1 MIMTLTPRVKRNIK
15 IRIKNDRK
23 KQQDRKKSLEQQL
36 VKTEHQCAFWALIEK
51 EVDGDIFDIEER
63 IQKLQEHK
71 SKLINQKQIAP
82 IELEKNRNRCIHL
95 RSTISLENSAVP
107 KINKIFKM
115 KKRLA
120 ELEAELKANSS
131 ITSEQMDLI
140 KKAFLGDA
148 NK

>member
-23 KQQDRKKSLEQQL
+23 KQQDRRKSLEEQL
-36 VKTEHQCAFWALIEK
+36 VKAEHQCAFWALIEK
-51 EVDGDIFDIEER
+51 EVDGDIFDAEER
-63 IQKLQEHK
+63 IQKLQKHK
-71 SKLINQKQIAP
+71 NKLINQKQIAP
-82 IELEKNRNRCIHL
+82 IELEKNRNRCIYL

-120 ELEAELKANSS
+120 ELEAELKANST
-131 ITSEQMDLI
+131 ITSEQMALI
-140 KKAFLGDA
+140 KKAFL
-148 NK
+148 KE